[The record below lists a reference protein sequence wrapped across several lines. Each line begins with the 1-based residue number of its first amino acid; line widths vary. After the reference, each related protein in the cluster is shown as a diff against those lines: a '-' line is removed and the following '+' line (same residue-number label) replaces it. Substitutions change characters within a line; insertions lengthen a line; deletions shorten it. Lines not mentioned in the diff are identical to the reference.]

1 MLKAGSAC
9 VISYLS
15 HALIAFLSNPLNPLS
30 PIFTLQIIPIPIHT
44 PVAVFLHNKSKQQY
58 VNSATRSL
66 SHITTIKN
74 GIMGVVAEI
83 AFIDEII
90 LKL

>member
-1 MLKAGSAC
+1 MLKAASAC

-44 PVAVFLHNKSKQQY
+44 PVAVFLHNKSKQY
-58 VNSATRSL
+58 VNSATRNL
-66 SHITTIKN
+66 SHIKTIKN
-74 GIMGVVAEI
+74 GIMGVVVEI
-83 AFIDEII
+83 VFMDEII